1 MTAPGIAFVLNAI
14 QGVRHGKSEV
24 PVSVGHC
31 GIMGHRLGVVVF
43 QVLFHC
49 QAGVNRSA
57 ALALAAWCIREQGS
71 LLQVAQEACPGG
83 NHLQVQLAA
92 GLGSNYYFHQARV
105 NRRGHPFGA
114 HLEVF
119 FPQMYNLHKSWTCP
133 NFLHFP
139 QHWPCVVPRLH
150 RRPGMLQNRSF
161 RQQLIQCVQR
171 EGSLGSTEDVET
183 WQSAMDRYQLQVGW
197 VWSGCQR

>member
-1 MTAPGIAFVLNAI
+1 MTAI

-31 GIMGHRLGVVVF
+31 GIMGHRLGVIVF

-92 GLGSNYYFHQARV
+92 GLGSTIFI
-105 NRRGHPFGA
+105 
-114 HLEVF
+114 
-119 FPQMYNLHKSWTCP
+119 K
-133 NFLHFP
+133 
-139 QHWPCVVPRLH
+139 
-150 RRPGMLQNRSF
+150 
-161 RQQLIQCVQR
+161 
-171 EGSLGSTEDVET
+171 LG
-183 WQSAMDRYQLQVGW
+183 
-197 VWSGCQR
+197 